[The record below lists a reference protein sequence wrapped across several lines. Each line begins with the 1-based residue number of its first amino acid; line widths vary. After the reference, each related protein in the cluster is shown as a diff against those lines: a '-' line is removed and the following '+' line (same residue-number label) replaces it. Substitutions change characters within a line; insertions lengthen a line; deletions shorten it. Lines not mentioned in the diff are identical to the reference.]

1 MTALYRLG
9 DAPSKKL
16 VPTTQMRFGSITPAV
31 EAMGYVRRREDAGD
45 FSVVGFVQSATHQIV
60 AEVSV
65 PGHDEHHMLSVPL
78 SGAEAV
84 CAYMRD
90 SADLGCGPEI
100 IEADGTAVM
109 TEILSGCHPEHI
121 DAELIVFLH
130 ERAHRRPVS
139 GTRTFADHLAETIV
153 PRIDYERQGSARV
166 DAAESAVSEFERAM
180 LSTARPVAC
189 HGDLAPGNIVIRRK
203 RAMLIDP
210 MPYVAPFEFDLAR
223 VLLDE
228 FVASVPDFP
237 DAEVPRLGRAAKD
250 HLDGLGLPSGL
261 VDVSILVPAL
271 VGWACVRLVTYR
283 RGKS

>member
-100 IEADGTAVM
+100 IEADGIAVM
-109 TEILSGCHPEHI
+109 TEILSGHHPEHI
-121 DAELIVFLH
+121 DADLIARLH
-130 ERAHRRPVS
+130 ERARRPVG

-166 DAAESAVSEFERAM
+166 DAAESAVVEFERAM

-223 VLLDE
+223 ALLDE

-250 HLDGLGLPSGL
+250 HLDGLCLPGGL
-261 VDVSILVPAL
+261 VDASILVPAL